1 MYELL
6 VEEALK
12 VLRTPP
18 LKFNKMFV
26 MFSFGFASGLPYMII
41 ISTSTAW
48 LRDVDV
54 DLAYIGF
61 FSWVTF
67 MYAFK
72 FLWAPLVDRF
82 SIPFL
87 KKYGHRKSWIVLM
100 QFVIFINLLV
110 LSSTDPKNDFIFFS
124 LIAFFIALAGSIQDI
139 AIDAFRI
146 EYADIGDQGSLA
158 ATYQFGWR
166 LAIILATSFAL
177 IFADI
182 NGWSLTYKIMAA
194 SMVIGLLGLIASK
207 EEKNIH
213 LGKLSFSK
221 SITEPFID
229 FLSRFGFFTA
239 AMLLLIIATYRLTD
253 IVMGPMATPFYIDM
267 GFTLTE
273 IGSVVKIVALLAS
286 IFGISMGALLLKRIG
301 IYQSLMIGAFLVM
314 FTNVC
319 FSYVAISEKSITSL
333 SMIVAMDS
341 IAAGIVGTVNIAF
354 LTSLVS
360 KKYTGFQYALLTG
373 FMAGPGFVLKGL
385 SGLWVNYLQGIYG
398 DDYGWMGFYV
408 TTSLLTMP
416 VILFLYSNR
425 HFLIKH
431 ENSI

>member
-1 MYELL
+1 MY
-6 VEEALK
+6 
-12 VLRTPP
+12 
-18 LKFNKMFV
+18 KFNKMFV
-26 MFSFGFASGLPYMII
+26 MFCLGFASGLPYMII

-48 LRDVDV
+48 LRDAGVE
-54 DLAYIGF
+54 LAYIGF
-61 FSWVTF
+61 FAWVTF

-72 FLWAPLVDRF
+72 FLWAPFVDRF
-82 SIPFL
+82 SIPIL
-87 KKYGHRKSWIVLM
+87 KQYGHRKSWIVLM
-100 QFVIFINLLV
+100 QVIIFTNLII
-110 LSSTDPKNDFIFFS
+110 LSNTDPKSDLIFFS
-124 LIAFFIALAGSIQDI
+124 LIAFLIALAGSIQDI

-146 EYADIGDQGSLA
+146 EYANINEQGSLA

-166 LAIILATSFAL
+166 LAIIVATSFAL
-177 IFADI
+177 IFADT

-194 SMVIGLLGLIASK
+194 TMIIGLLGLIVSK
-207 EEKNIH
+207 EEKNFQ
-213 LGKLSFSK
+213 LGKLSFTQ
-221 SITEPFID
+221 SIRDPFVD
-229 FLSRFGFFTA
+229 FLSRFGFFA
-239 AMLLLIIATYRLTD
+239 SAVLLMIIATYRLTD

-273 IGSVVKIVALLAS
+273 IGAVVKIVALLAS
-286 IFGISMGALLLKRIG
+286 IFGISMGALLLKKIG
-301 IYQSLMIGAFLVM
+301 IYKSLMLGAFLVM
-314 FTNVC
+314 LTNVC

-373 FMAGPGFVLKGL
+373 FMTGPGFVLKGL

-416 VILFLYSNR
+416 VILFLYFNR

>member
-1 MYELL
+1 MY
-6 VEEALK
+6 
-12 VLRTPP
+12 
-18 LKFNKMFV
+18 KFNKMFV

-314 FTNVC
+314 LTNVC
-319 FSYVAISEKSITSL
+319 FSYVAISEKNITSL

-385 SGLWVNYLQGIYG
+385 SGVWVNYLQGIYG

-425 HFLIKH
+425 LFLIKH

>member
-1 MYELL
+1 MF
-6 VEEALK
+6 
-12 VLRTPP
+12 
-18 LKFNKMFV
+18 KFNKMFV
-26 MFSFGFASGLPYMII
+26 MFCLGFASGLPYMII

-48 LRDVDV
+48 LRDAGVE
-54 DLAYIGF
+54 LAYIGF
-61 FSWVTF
+61 FAWVTF

-82 SIPFL
+82 SIPIL
-87 KKYGHRKSWIVLM
+87 KQYGHRKSWIVLM
-100 QFVIFINLLV
+100 QVIIFINLII
-110 LSSTDPKNDFIFFS
+110 LSNTDPKSDLIFFS
-124 LIAFFIALAGSIQDI
+124 LIAFLIALAGSIQDI

-146 EYADIGDQGSLA
+146 EYANINEQGSLA

-166 LAIILATSFAL
+166 LAIIVATSFAL
-177 IFADI
+177 IFADT

-194 SMVIGLLGLIASK
+194 TMIIGLLGLIVSK
-207 EEKNIH
+207 EEKNLQ
-213 LGKLSFSK
+213 LGKLSFTQ
-221 SITEPFID
+221 SIRDPFVD
-229 FLSRFGFFTA
+229 FLSRFGFFA
-239 AMLLLIIATYRLTD
+239 SAVLLMIIATYRLTD

-273 IGSVVKIVALLAS
+273 IGAVVKIVALLAS
-286 IFGISMGALLLKRIG
+286 IFGISMGALLLKKIG
-301 IYQSLMIGAFLVM
+301 IYKSLMLGAFLVM
-314 FTNVC
+314 LTNVC
-319 FSYVAISEKSITSL
+319 FSYAAVSEKSITSL
-333 SMIVAMDS
+333 SLIVAMDS

-373 FMAGPGFVLKGL
+373 FMAGPGFILKGL

-398 DDYGWMGFYV
+398 DVYGWMGFYV

-416 VILFLYSNR
+416 VILFLYFNR

>member
-1 MYELL
+1 MY
-6 VEEALK
+6 
-12 VLRTPP
+12 
-18 LKFNKMFV
+18 KFNKMFV
-26 MFSFGFASGLPYMII
+26 MFCLGFASGLPYMII

-48 LRDVDV
+48 LRDAGVE
-54 DLAYIGF
+54 LAYIGF
-61 FSWVTF
+61 FAWVTF

-72 FLWAPLVDRF
+72 FLWAPFVDRF
-82 SIPFL
+82 SIPIL
-87 KKYGHRKSWIVLM
+87 KQYGHRKSWIVLM
-100 QFVIFINLLV
+100 QVIIFTNLII
-110 LSSTDPKNDFIFFS
+110 LSNTDPKSDLIFFS
-124 LIAFFIALAGSIQDI
+124 LIAFLIALAGSIQDI

-146 EYADIGDQGSLA
+146 EYANINEQGSLA

-166 LAIILATSFAL
+166 LAIIVATSFAL
-177 IFADI
+177 IFADT

-194 SMVIGLLGLIASK
+194 TMIIGLLGLIVSK
-207 EEKNIH
+207 EEKNFQ
-213 LGKLSFSK
+213 LGKLSFTQ
-221 SITEPFID
+221 SIRDPFVD
-229 FLSRFGFFTA
+229 FLSRFGFFA
-239 AMLLLIIATYRLTD
+239 SAVLLMIIATYRLTD

-273 IGSVVKIVALLAS
+273 IGAVVKIVALLAS
-286 IFGISMGALLLKRIG
+286 IFGISMGALLLKKIG
-301 IYQSLMIGAFLVM
+301 IYKSLMLGAFLVM
-314 FTNVC
+314 LTNVC

-373 FMAGPGFVLKGL
+373 FMTGPGFVLKGL

-398 DDYGWMGFYV
+398 DDFGWMGFYV

-416 VILFLYSNR
+416 VILFLNFNR

>member
-1 MYELL
+1 MY
-6 VEEALK
+6 
-12 VLRTPP
+12 
-18 LKFNKMFV
+18 KFNKMFV
-26 MFSFGFASGLPYMII
+26 MFCLGFASGLPYMII

-48 LRDVDV
+48 LRDAGVE
-54 DLAYIGF
+54 LAYIGF
-61 FSWVTF
+61 FAWVTF

-72 FLWAPLVDRF
+72 FLWAPFVDRF
-82 SIPFL
+82 SIPIL
-87 KKYGHRKSWIVLM
+87 KQYGHRKSWIVLM
-100 QFVIFINLLV
+100 QVIIFTNLII
-110 LSSTDPKNDFIFFS
+110 LSNTDPKSDLIFFS
-124 LIAFFIALAGSIQDI
+124 LIAFLIALAGSIQDI

-146 EYADIGDQGSLA
+146 EYANINEQGSLA

-166 LAIILATSFAL
+166 LAIIVATSFAL
-177 IFADI
+177 IFADT

-194 SMVIGLLGLIASK
+194 TMIIGLLGLIVSK
-207 EEKNIH
+207 EEKNFQ
-213 LGKLSFSK
+213 LGKLSFTQ
-221 SITEPFID
+221 SIRDPFVD
-229 FLSRFGFFTA
+229 FLSRFGFFA
-239 AMLLLIIATYRLTD
+239 SAVLLMIIATYRLTD

-273 IGSVVKIVALLAS
+273 IGAVVKIVALLAS
-286 IFGISMGALLLKRIG
+286 IFGISMGALLLKKIG
-301 IYQSLMIGAFLVM
+301 IYKSLMLGAFLVM
-314 FTNVC
+314 LTNVC

-398 DDYGWMGFYV
+398 DDFGWMGFYV

-416 VILFLYSNR
+416 VILFLYFNR

>member
-1 MYELL
+1 MY
-6 VEEALK
+6 
-12 VLRTPP
+12 
-18 LKFNKMFV
+18 KFNKMFV

-286 IFGISMGALLLKRIG
+286 IFGISIGELLLKRIG

-314 FTNVC
+314 LTNVC

>member
-1 MYELL
+1 MY
-6 VEEALK
+6 
-12 VLRTPP
+12 
-18 LKFNKMFV
+18 KFNKMFV

-229 FLSRFGFFTA
+229 FLSRFSFFTA

-314 FTNVC
+314 LTNVC

>member
-1 MYELL
+1 MYKL
-6 VEEALK
+6 
-12 VLRTPP
+12 
-18 LKFNKMFV
+18 NKMFV
-26 MFSFGFASGLPYMII
+26 MFCLGFASGLPYMII

-48 LRDVDV
+48 LRDADV
-54 DLAYIGF
+54 ELAYIGF
-61 FSWVTF
+61 FAWVTF

-82 SIPFL
+82 SIPIL
-87 KKYGHRKSWIVLM
+87 KQYGHRKSWIVLM
-100 QFVIFINLLV
+100 QVIIFINLII
-110 LSSTDPKNDFIFFS
+110 LSNTDPKSDLIFFS
-124 LIAFFIALAGSIQDI
+124 LIAFLIALAGSIQDI

-146 EYADIGDQGSLA
+146 EYANINEQGSLA

-166 LAIILATSFAL
+166 LAIIVATSFAL
-177 IFADI
+177 IFADT

-194 SMVIGLLGLIASK
+194 TMIIGLLGLIVSK
-207 EEKNIH
+207 EEKNFQ
-213 LGKLSFSK
+213 LGKLSFTQ
-221 SITEPFID
+221 SIRDPFVD
-229 FLSRFGFFTA
+229 FLSRFGFFA
-239 AMLLLIIATYRLTD
+239 SAVLLMIIATYRLTD

-273 IGSVVKIVALLAS
+273 IGAVVKIVALLAS
-286 IFGISMGALLLKRIG
+286 IFGISMGALLLKKIG
-301 IYQSLMIGAFLVM
+301 IYKSLMLGAFLVM
-314 FTNVC
+314 LTNVC

-398 DDYGWMGFYV
+398 DDFGWMGFYV
-408 TTSLLTMP
+408 TTSILTMP
-416 VILFLYSNR
+416 VILFLYFNR

>member
-1 MYELL
+1 MF
-6 VEEALK
+6 
-12 VLRTPP
+12 
-18 LKFNKMFV
+18 KFNKMFV
-26 MFSFGFASGLPYMII
+26 MFCLGFASGLPYMII

-48 LRDVDV
+48 LRDAGVE
-54 DLAYIGF
+54 LAYIGF
-61 FSWVTF
+61 FAWVTF

-82 SIPFL
+82 SIPIL
-87 KKYGHRKSWIVLM
+87 KQYGHRKSWIVLM
-100 QFVIFINLLV
+100 QVIIFINLII
-110 LSSTDPKNDFIFFS
+110 LSNTDPKSDLIFFS
-124 LIAFFIALAGSIQDI
+124 LIAFLIALAGSIQDI

-146 EYADIGDQGSLA
+146 EYANINEQGSLA

-166 LAIILATSFAL
+166 LAIIVATSFAL
-177 IFADI
+177 IFADT

-194 SMVIGLLGLIASK
+194 TMIIGLLGLIVSK
-207 EEKNIH
+207 EEKNFQ
-213 LGKLSFSK
+213 LGKLSFTQ
-221 SITEPFID
+221 SIRDPFVD
-229 FLSRFGFFTA
+229 FLSRFGFFA
-239 AMLLLIIATYRLTD
+239 SAVLLMIIATYRLTD

-273 IGSVVKIVALLAS
+273 IGAVVKIVALLAS
-286 IFGISMGALLLKRIG
+286 IFGISMGALLLKKIG
-301 IYQSLMIGAFLVM
+301 IYKSLMLGAFLVM
-314 FTNVC
+314 LTNVC

-398 DDYGWMGFYV
+398 DDFGWMGFYV

-416 VILFLYSNR
+416 VILFLYFNR

>member
-1 MYELL
+1 MY
-6 VEEALK
+6 
-12 VLRTPP
+12 
-18 LKFNKMFV
+18 KFNKMFV

-229 FLSRFGFFTA
+229 FLSRFSFFTA

-314 FTNVC
+314 LTNVF

>member
-1 MYELL
+1 MY
-6 VEEALK
+6 
-12 VLRTPP
+12 
-18 LKFNKMFV
+18 KFNKMFV
-26 MFSFGFASGLPYMII
+26 MFCLGFASGLPYMII

-48 LRDVDV
+48 LRDADV
-54 DLAYIGF
+54 ELAYIGF
-61 FSWVTF
+61 FAWVTF

-82 SIPFL
+82 SIPIL
-87 KKYGHRKSWIVLM
+87 KQYGHRKSWIALM
-100 QFVIFINLLV
+100 QVIIFINLII
-110 LSSTDPKNDFIFFS
+110 LSNTDPKSDLIFFS
-124 LIAFFIALAGSIQDI
+124 LIAFLIALAGSIQDI

-146 EYADIGDQGSLA
+146 EYANINEQGSLA

-166 LAIILATSFAL
+166 LAIIVATSFAL

-194 SMVIGLLGLIASK
+194 TMIIGLVGLIVSK
-207 EEKNIH
+207 EEKNFQ
-213 LGKLSFSK
+213 LGKLSFTQ
-221 SITEPFID
+221 SIRDPFVD
-229 FLSRFGFFTA
+229 FLSRFGFFA
-239 AMLLLIIATYRLTD
+239 SAVLLMIIATYRLTD

-273 IGSVVKIVALLAS
+273 IGAVVKIVALLAS
-286 IFGISMGALLLKRIG
+286 IFGISMGALLLKKIG
-301 IYQSLMIGAFLVM
+301 IYKSLMLGAFLVM
-314 FTNVC
+314 LTNVC
-319 FSYVAISEKSITSL
+319 FSYAAISEKSITSL
-333 SMIVAMDS
+333 SLIVAMDS

-373 FMAGPGFVLKGL
+373 FMAGPGFILKGL

-398 DDYGWMGFYV
+398 DVYGWMGFYV

-416 VILFLYSNR
+416 VILFLYFNR

>member
-1 MYELL
+1 MF
-6 VEEALK
+6 
-12 VLRTPP
+12 
-18 LKFNKMFV
+18 KFNKMFV
-26 MFSFGFASGLPYMII
+26 MFCLGFASGLPYMII

-48 LRDVDV
+48 LRDAGVE
-54 DLAYIGF
+54 LAYIGF
-61 FSWVTF
+61 FAWVTF

-82 SIPFL
+82 SIPIL
-87 KKYGHRKSWIVLM
+87 KQYGHRKSWIVLM
-100 QFVIFINLLV
+100 QVIIFINLII
-110 LSSTDPKNDFIFFS
+110 LSNTDPKSDLIFFS
-124 LIAFFIALAGSIQDI
+124 LIAFLIALAGSIQDI

-146 EYADIGDQGSLA
+146 EYANINEQGSLA

-166 LAIILATSFAL
+166 LAIIVATSFAL
-177 IFADI
+177 IFADT

-194 SMVIGLLGLIASK
+194 TMIIGLLGLIVSK
-207 EEKNIH
+207 EEKNLQ
-213 LGKLSFSK
+213 LGKLSFTQ
-221 SITEPFID
+221 SIRDPFVD
-229 FLSRFGFFTA
+229 FLSRFGFFA
-239 AMLLLIIATYRLTD
+239 SAVLLMIIATYRLTD

-273 IGSVVKIVALLAS
+273 IGAVVKIVALLAS
-286 IFGISMGALLLKRIG
+286 IFGISMGALLLKKIG
-301 IYQSLMIGAFLVM
+301 IYKSLMLGAFLVM
-314 FTNVC
+314 LTNVC

-398 DDYGWMGFYV
+398 DDFGWMGFYV

-416 VILFLYSNR
+416 VILFLYFNI

>member
-1 MYELL
+1 MF
-6 VEEALK
+6 
-12 VLRTPP
+12 
-18 LKFNKMFV
+18 KFNKMFV
-26 MFSFGFASGLPYMII
+26 MFCLGFASGLPYMII

-48 LRDVDV
+48 LRDADV
-54 DLAYIGF
+54 ELAYIGF
-61 FSWVTF
+61 FAWVTF

-82 SIPFL
+82 SIPIL
-87 KKYGHRKSWIVLM
+87 KQYGHRKSWIALM
-100 QFVIFINLLV
+100 QVIIFINLII
-110 LSSTDPKNDFIFFS
+110 LSNTNPKSDLIFFS
-124 LIAFFIALAGSIQDI
+124 LIAFLIALAGSIQDI

-146 EYADIGDQGSLA
+146 EYANINEQGSLA

-166 LAIILATSFAL
+166 LAIIVATSFAL
-177 IFADI
+177 IFADT
-182 NGWSLTYKIMAA
+182 NGWSVTYKIMAA
-194 SMVIGLLGLIASK
+194 TMIIGLVGLIVSK
-207 EEKNIH
+207 EEKNFQ
-213 LGKLSFSK
+213 LGKLSFTQ
-221 SITEPFID
+221 SIRDPFVD
-229 FLSRFGFFTA
+229 FLSRFGFFA
-239 AMLLLIIATYRLTD
+239 SAVLLMIIATYRLTD

-273 IGSVVKIVALLAS
+273 IGAVVKIVALLAS
-286 IFGISMGALLLKRIG
+286 IFGISMGALLLKKIG
-301 IYQSLMIGAFLVM
+301 IYKSLMLGAFLVM
-314 FTNVC
+314 LTNVC
-319 FSYVAISEKSITSL
+319 FSYAAISEKSITSL
-333 SMIVAMDS
+333 SLIVAMDS

-373 FMAGPGFVLKGL
+373 FMAGPGFILKGL

-398 DDYGWMGFYV
+398 DVYGWMGFYV

-416 VILFLYSNR
+416 VILFLYFNR

>member
-1 MYELL
+1 MY
-6 VEEALK
+6 
-12 VLRTPP
+12 
-18 LKFNKMFV
+18 KFNKMFV
-26 MFSFGFASGLPYMII
+26 MFCLGFASGLPYMII

-48 LRDVDV
+48 LRDAGVE
-54 DLAYIGF
+54 LAYIGF
-61 FSWVTF
+61 FAWVTF

-72 FLWAPLVDRF
+72 FLWAPFVDRF
-82 SIPFL
+82 SIPIL
-87 KKYGHRKSWIVLM
+87 KQYGHRKSWIVLM
-100 QFVIFINLLV
+100 QVIIFTNLII
-110 LSSTDPKNDFIFFS
+110 LSNTDPKSDLIFFS
-124 LIAFFIALAGSIQDI
+124 LIAFLIALAGSIQDI

-146 EYADIGDQGSLA
+146 EYANINEQGSLA

-166 LAIILATSFAL
+166 LAIIVATSFAL
-177 IFADI
+177 IFADT

-194 SMVIGLLGLIASK
+194 TMIIGLLGLIVSK
-207 EEKNIH
+207 EEKNFQ
-213 LGKLSFSK
+213 LGKLSFTQ
-221 SITEPFID
+221 SIRDPFVD
-229 FLSRFGFFTA
+229 FLSRFGFFA
-239 AMLLLIIATYRLTD
+239 SAVLLMIIATYRLTD

-273 IGSVVKIVALLAS
+273 IGAVVKIVALLAS
-286 IFGISMGALLLKRIG
+286 IFGISMGALLLKKIG
-301 IYQSLMIGAFLVM
+301 IYRSLMLGAFLVM
-314 FTNVC
+314 LTNVC

-373 FMAGPGFVLKGL
+373 FMTGPGFVLKGL

-398 DDYGWMGFYV
+398 DDFGWMGFYV

-416 VILFLYSNR
+416 VILFLYFNR

>member
-1 MYELL
+1 MF
-6 VEEALK
+6 
-12 VLRTPP
+12 
-18 LKFNKMFV
+18 KFNKMFV
-26 MFSFGFASGLPYMII
+26 MFCLGFASGLPYMII

-48 LRDVDV
+48 LRDAGVE
-54 DLAYIGF
+54 LAYIGF
-61 FSWVTF
+61 FAWVTF

-82 SIPFL
+82 SIPIL
-87 KKYGHRKSWIVLM
+87 KQYGHRKSWIALM
-100 QFVIFINLLV
+100 QVIIFINLII
-110 LSSTDPKNDFIFFS
+110 LSNTDPKSDLIFFS
-124 LIAFFIALAGSIQDI
+124 LIAFLIALAGSIQDI

-146 EYADIGDQGSLA
+146 EYANINEQGSLA

-166 LAIILATSFAL
+166 LAIIVATSFAL
-177 IFADI
+177 IFADT

-194 SMVIGLLGLIASK
+194 TMIIGLLGLIVSR
-207 EEKNIH
+207 EEKNFQ
-213 LGKLSFSK
+213 LGKLSFTQ
-221 SITEPFID
+221 SIRDPFVD
-229 FLSRFGFFTA
+229 FLSRFGFFA
-239 AMLLLIIATYRLTD
+239 SAVLLMIIATYRLTD

-273 IGSVVKIVALLAS
+273 IGAVVKIVALLAS
-286 IFGISMGALLLKRIG
+286 IFGISMGALLLKKIG
-301 IYQSLMIGAFLVM
+301 IYKSLMLGAFLVM
-314 FTNVC
+314 LTNVC

-398 DDYGWMGFYV
+398 DDFGWMGFYV

-416 VILFLYSNR
+416 VILFLYFNR

>member
-1 MYELL
+1 MY
-6 VEEALK
+6 
-12 VLRTPP
+12 
-18 LKFNKMFV
+18 KFNKMFV
-26 MFSFGFASGLPYMII
+26 MFCLGFASGLPYMII

-48 LRDVDV
+48 LRDAGVELV
-54 DLAYIGF
+54 YIGF
-61 FSWVTF
+61 FAWVTF

-82 SIPFL
+82 SIPIL
-87 KKYGHRKSWIVLM
+87 KQYGHRKSWIALM
-100 QFVIFINLLV
+100 QVIIFINLII
-110 LSSTDPKNDFIFFS
+110 LSNTDPKSDLIFFS
-124 LIAFFIALAGSIQDI
+124 LIAFLIALAGSIQDI

-146 EYADIGDQGSLA
+146 EYANINEQGSLA

-166 LAIILATSFAL
+166 LAIIVATSFAL
-177 IFADI
+177 IFADT

-194 SMVIGLLGLIASK
+194 TMIIGLVGLIVSK
-207 EEKNIH
+207 EEKNFQ
-213 LGKLSFSK
+213 LGKLSFTQ
-221 SITEPFID
+221 SIRDPFVD
-229 FLSRFGFFTA
+229 FLSRFGFFA
-239 AMLLLIIATYRLTD
+239 SAVLLMIIATYRLTD

-273 IGSVVKIVALLAS
+273 IGAVVKIVALLAS
-286 IFGISMGALLLKRIG
+286 IFGISMGALLLKKIG
-301 IYQSLMIGAFLVM
+301 IYKSLMLGAFLVM
-314 FTNVC
+314 LTNVC
-319 FSYVAISEKSITSL
+319 FSYVAVSEKSITSL
-333 SMIVAMDS
+333 SLIVAMDS

-373 FMAGPGFVLKGL
+373 FMAGPGFILKGL

-398 DDYGWMGFYV
+398 DVYGWMGFYV

-416 VILFLYSNR
+416 VILFLYFNR

>member
-1 MYELL
+1 MY
-6 VEEALK
+6 
-12 VLRTPP
+12 
-18 LKFNKMFV
+18 KFNKMFV
-26 MFSFGFASGLPYMII
+26 MFCLGFASGLPYMII

-48 LRDVDV
+48 LRDAGVELV
-54 DLAYIGF
+54 YIGF
-61 FSWVTF
+61 FAWVTS

-82 SIPFL
+82 SIPIL
-87 KKYGHRKSWIVLM
+87 KQYGHRKSWIALM
-100 QFVIFINLLV
+100 QVIIFINLII
-110 LSSTDPKNDFIFFS
+110 LSNTNPKSDLIFFS
-124 LIAFFIALAGSIQDI
+124 LIAFLIALAGSIQDI

-146 EYADIGDQGSLA
+146 EYANINEQGSLA

-166 LAIILATSFAL
+166 LAIIVATSFAL

-194 SMVIGLLGLIASK
+194 TMIIGLVGLIVSK
-207 EEKNIH
+207 EEKNFQ
-213 LGKLSFSK
+213 LGKLSFTQ
-221 SITEPFID
+221 SIRDPFVD
-229 FLSRFGFFTA
+229 FLSRFGFFA
-239 AMLLLIIATYRLTD
+239 SAVLLMIIATYRLTD

-273 IGSVVKIVALLAS
+273 IGAVVKIVALLAS
-286 IFGISMGALLLKRIG
+286 IFGISMGALLLKKIG
-301 IYQSLMIGAFLVM
+301 IYKSLMLGAFLVM
-314 FTNVC
+314 LTNVC
-319 FSYVAISEKSITSL
+319 FSYAAISEKSITSL
-333 SMIVAMDS
+333 SLIVAMDS

-373 FMAGPGFVLKGL
+373 FMAGPGFILKGL

-398 DDYGWMGFYV
+398 DVYGWMGFYV

-416 VILFLYSNR
+416 VILFLYFNR

>member
-1 MYELL
+1 MY
-6 VEEALK
+6 
-12 VLRTPP
+12 
-18 LKFNKMFV
+18 KFNKMFV

-314 FTNVC
+314 LTNVC
-319 FSYVAISEKSITSL
+319 FSYVAISEKNITSL

-385 SGLWVNYLQGIYG
+385 SGVWVNYLQGIYG